1 MTQTLKS
8 IYAFFAGIVTVI
20 ITFFLIKNTTT
31 KKKTDKTDKQISDN
45 KSTADKAQGHIDQ
58 IEDQKQDVKTDIE
71 KREDVIDTLKD
82 KAEEVKPEV
91 ISDITEAKDNIIKK
105 TNRRGRKPKNKKS

>member
-20 ITFFLIKNTTT
+20 VTFFLIKNKTT
-31 KKKTDKTDKQISDN
+31 KKKIDKSDKQISDN

-71 KREDVIDTLKD
+71 KHEDVIETLKD
-82 KAEEVKPEV
+82 KAEEVKPEEV
-91 ISDITEAKDNIIKK
+91 SDVAEAKENIVKK
-105 TNRRGRKPKNKKS
+105 TKRRGRKPKAKKS